1 MVGSSGSVL
10 SINIDMLSLQDFLLF
25 SIFLL
30 VLTITIV
37 RLFKR

>member
-1 MVGSSGSVL
+1 MLGSSGSVL
-10 SINIDMLSLQDFLLF
+10 SINIDTLSLQDFLLF

-30 VLTITIV
+30 VLIITIV

>member
-1 MVGSSGSVL
+1 MVGSSGSVF
-10 SINIDMLSLQDFLLF
+10 SINIDTLSLHDFLLF

-30 VLTITIV
+30 LLIITIV